1 MTGTGKST
9 FFSTALLAMLCL
21 AGSMTPVEAASRRSR
36 RRPVPKVPVIM
47 EESTVRGKIVVL
59 ESRREDRKT
68 VEELLVQVWQAA
80 QEEDDTDGG
89 EQTRPKANVEDKLVH
104 ETRTDKDGF
113 FSLPALD
120 VGGYFLVVGQIYLRC
135 SVIPL
140 DPKREGQE
148 EPKILL
154 LLLPKEVV

>member
-1 MTGTGKST
+1 MTRTEKPT
-9 FFSTALLAMLCL
+9 FFPTALLAMLCL

-89 EQTRPKANVEDKLVH
+89 KQTRPKADVEDKLVH

-113 FSLPALD
+113 FSLPSIPI
-120 VGGYFLVVGQIYLRC
+120 GEYRLVAGELVLRLTVVPKAEVRAGQ
-135 SVIPL
+135 
-140 DPKREGQE
+140 D

-154 LLLPKEVV
+154 ILLPKEVL